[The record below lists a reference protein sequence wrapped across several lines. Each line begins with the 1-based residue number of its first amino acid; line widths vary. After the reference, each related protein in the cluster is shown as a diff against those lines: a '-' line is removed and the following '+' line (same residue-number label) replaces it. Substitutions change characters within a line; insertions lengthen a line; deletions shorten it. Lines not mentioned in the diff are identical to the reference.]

1 MRLRI
6 MMSKQARLSNPD
18 AARELTELE
27 LARVE
32 GGVKDTLCTHEL
44 TRLPSGRAIPT
55 PWDLA
60 PPHEP
65 FPSSPTT
72 LPF

>member
-1 MRLRI
+1 MNLLH
-6 MMSKQARLSNPD
+6 MMLNYEGLSNPD

-27 LARVE
+27 LAQVE
-32 GGVKDTLCTHEL
+32 GGVKDTFCTHEL

-55 PWDLA
+55 PWDLV